1 MYTTKAHPRACGE
14 NFGFDSRCPFDA
26 GSSPR
31 VRGKL
36 KSEAEIT
43 TKVRLIPARAGKTA
57 FVAWRCDVRQAHPR
71 ACGENRLSLVRA
83 PPLSGSSPRVRGKL
97 GAGAP
102 GCGGA
107 GLIPARAGKTVVPFL
122 GLVSSAAHPRACG
135 ENGTCVKPPGRMSG
149 SSPRVR
155 GKLSTSQATIS
166 REGLIPARAGK
177 THVDDT
183 NPEVAGAHPRAC
195 GENGDTLE
203 TVASQYGSSPRVR
216 GKPPPVGAQRRR
228 RGLIPARAGKTDC
241 RGRPGLCRWAH
252 PRACGEN
259 DLGLASG
266 VRGEGSSPRVRG
278 KLPRHRHQHRQGR
291 LIPAR
296 AGKTCAAAFRWACRG
311 AHPRACGENTRRCAS
326 RSRSTGSS
334 PRVRGKRPGRRS
346 MPPRCGLIPARAGK
360 TCGAHAAY
368 GPPAAH
374 PRACGENSNALVA
387 REVSHGS
394 SPRVRGKPGAGR
406 RGRRSRG
413 LIPARAGKTR
423 RETTRARR

>member
-1 MYTTKAHPRACGE
+1 MRGKLGAGSHPVLVLGLIPARAGKTGPRAPRHSPRPAHPRACGENGDGHGGPGVARGSSPRVRGKPKGSSPLAWGKRLIPARAGKTWGSSDLVYTTKAHPRACGE

-241 RGRPGLCRWAH
+241 RGRPGL
-252 PRACGEN
+252 
-259 DLGLASG
+259 
-266 VRGEGSSPRVRG
+266 
-278 KLPRHRHQHRQGR
+278 
-291 LIPAR
+291 
-296 AGKTCAAAFRWACRG
+296 
-311 AHPRACGENTRRCAS
+311 
-326 RSRSTGSS
+326 
-334 PRVRGKRPGRRS
+334 
-346 MPPRCGLIPARAGK
+346 
-360 TCGAHAAY
+360 
-368 GPPAAH
+368 
-374 PRACGENSNALVA
+374 
-387 REVSHGS
+387 
-394 SPRVRGKPGAGR
+394 
-406 RGRRSRG
+406 
-413 LIPARAGKTR
+413 
-423 RETTRARR
+423 